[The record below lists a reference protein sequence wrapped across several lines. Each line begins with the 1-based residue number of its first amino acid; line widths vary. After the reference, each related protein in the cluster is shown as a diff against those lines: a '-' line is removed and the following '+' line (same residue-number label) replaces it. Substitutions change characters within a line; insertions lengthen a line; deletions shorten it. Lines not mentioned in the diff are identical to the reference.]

1 MKSFM
6 KKRVLRAV
14 MVALTLGV
22 LLVLSSTVFAQEE
35 TPDATANIIIQ
46 IDTIW
51 LFIGAFLVFWMQAG
65 FAMVESGYSRSKN
78 AANLMMKNLMDFCL
92 GGLLF
97 FAVGFGIMYGTSAG
111 GFFGTDNFFLSK
123 LDPAALDAY
132 SWVDFLFQLMFAAA
146 AATIVSGAVAER
158 LKFKSYLVYSA
169 VMTALIYPISGH
181 WMWGGGWLSGLGFID
196 FAGSTIVHAVGGFAG
211 LAAAWV
217 LGPRIGKFNK
227 DGSSNA
233 IPGHSLTLA
242 ALGVFILW
250 MGWFGFNAGS
260 TLSGMNPGIAFI
272 AVTTTLAACAG
283 AVSALFVNWIKQG
296 HPSTEMALNGVLA
309 GLVAITAGCAS
320 VTPIGAVAIGLI
332 AGPVLVFGLDF
343 VERILKVDDPVGA
356 VAVHGFNGMWGTI
369 AVGLFAAPAVGALTG
384 MGDTAG
390 LFYGGGLSQ
399 FGIQVMGTVAVSA
412 WAFVT
417 MGGLFFIMKKTIGV
431 RVSPKEELEGL
442 DISEHFT
449 SSYPE
454 FGPAAADVVTAPS
467 GD

>member
-1 MKSFM
+1 MLGFM
-6 KKRVLRAV
+6 KKRVLRIG
-14 MVALTLGV
+14 MVALTLGILMV
-22 LLVLSSTVFAQEE
+22 LASSVFAQDEP
-35 TPDATANIIIQ
+35 TTGDIVIQ

-97 FAVGFGIMYGTSAG
+97 YAVGFGIMYGTSVG
-111 GFFGTDNFFLSK
+111 GFFGADNFFLSN

-158 LKFKSYLVYSA
+158 LKFKSYLVYSV

-181 WMWGGGWLSGLGFID
+181 WMWGGGWLSQLGFID

-217 LGPRIGKFNK
+217 LGPRIGKYNK

-250 MGWFGFNAGS
+250 MGWFGFNSGS
-260 TLSGMNPGIAFI
+260 TLSGMNPGIAYI
-272 AVTTTLAACAG
+272 AVTTTLAACA
-283 AVSALFVNWIKQG
+283 ASVSALFVNWFKQG

-320 VTPIGAVAIGLI
+320 VTINGAIIIGLI
-332 AGPVLVFGLDF
+332 SGVVLVFGLDF
-343 VERILKVDDPVGA
+343 VERVLKVDDPVGA
-356 VAVHGFNGMWGTI
+356 VGVHAFNGMWGTI
-369 AVGLFAAPAVGALTG
+369 AVGLFAAPAIGGLTG

-390 LFYGGGLSQ
+390 LFYGGGVAQL
-399 FGIQVMGTVAVSA
+399 GIQVLGTVAVSA
-412 WAFVT
+412 WAFLT
-417 MGGLFFIMKKTIGV
+417 MGALFFIMKKTIGI

-454 FGPAAADVVTAPS
+454 FGPSAADIVTAPS

>member
-1 MKSFM
+1 M

-417 MGGLFFIMKKTIGV
+417 MGGLFFVMKKTIGV